1 MPSGGTA
8 DGVTPVDDARLES
21 LRRLAFAILSP
32 ALSRGRRA
40 RLADAYARQAA
51 GDTTT
56 HPAAR
61 AQVVRSAL
69 LTGAGRI
76 GLARGGRSETDRA
89 LAAMM
94 PAARAA
100 FVLLHLENLP
110 PAKVTELL
118 TQAGI
123 PDATTAVGLA
133 ERTPLDPTA
142 LRALV
147 VPVAPRF
154 GPRTVAVA
162 AGVLVVAVAAPVI
175 AVSTGG
181 GSDKDTPAPVS
192 NETGSSGSGVVAPD
206 ADAIAKAVRL
216 DRDLTRILT
225 RLDEELAHAD
235 QDKAEIKRLR
245 TLRAAVIAEQKRLGG
260 SAP

>member
-1 MPSGGTA
+1 M
-8 DGVTPVDDARLES
+8 DS

-32 ALSRGRRA
+32 ALGRGRRA
-40 RLADAYARQAA
+40 RLADTYARRA
-51 GDTTT
+51 GSETST

-69 LTGAGRI
+69 LTGSGRL
-76 GLARGGRSETDRA
+76 GLPTPRGRSETDRA

-110 PAKVTELL
+110 APKVAELL
-118 TQAGI
+118 TQAGV
-123 PDATTAVGLA
+123 PDAATAVGLA

-147 VPVAPRF
+147 VPGPARF

-175 AVSTGG
+175 AVTTSGG
-181 GSDKDTPAPVS
+181 DDTPAPVS
-192 NETGSSGSGVVAPD
+192 NQTPVQPAQPN

-225 RLDEELAHAD
+225 RLDEELARAD
-235 QDKAEIKRLR
+235 QDQAEIKRLR
-245 TLRAAVIAEQKRLGG
+245 TLRAAVVAEQKRLGG
-260 SAP
+260 STP